1 MNKLV
6 LVIIVIAATFVWYG
20 FEGKSV
26 TATTESETSSDMPP
40 TNFTGADHLT
50 GANLGGLSLDG
61 VILCNTT
68 MPDGTVNNSSCKN

>member
-6 LVIIVIAATFVWYG
+6 LVIIVIVATFVWYG

-40 TNFTGADHLT
+40 TNFTGADLT
-50 GANLGGLSLDG
+50 GANLGGVSLDG

-68 MPDGTVNNSSCKN
+68 MPDGTINNTSCEN

>member
-40 TNFTGADHLT
+40 TNFTGANLT
-50 GANLGGLSLDG
+50 GAIFGGVSLDG
-61 VILCNTT
+61 IILCNTT
-68 MPDGTVNNSSCKN
+68 MPDGTINNTSCKN

>member
-1 MNKLV
+1 MKKLV

-26 TATTESETSSDMPP
+26 TATTKSETSSDMPP
-40 TNFTGADHLT
+40 TNFTGADLT
-50 GANLGGLSLDG
+50 GVILGGVSLDG

-68 MPDGTVNNSSCKN
+68 MPDGTINDTSCKN